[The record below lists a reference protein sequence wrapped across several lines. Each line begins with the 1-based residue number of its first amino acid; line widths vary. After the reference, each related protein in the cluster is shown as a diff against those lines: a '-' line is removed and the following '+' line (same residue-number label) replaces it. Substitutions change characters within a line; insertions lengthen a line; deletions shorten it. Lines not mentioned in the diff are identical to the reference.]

1 MKLLPNLTLREI
13 AGEKMLV
20 ITGAAG
26 ADLTKVVMLNTTSEF
41 LWNSLQ
47 EKDFQNEDAQELLVH
62 KYGITKDQAKND
74 VAAWIKSM
82 INAGLIQ
89 G

>member
-20 ITGAAG
+20 ITGASG
-26 ADLTKVVMLNTTSEF
+26 TDLTKVVMLNSTSEF

-47 EKDFQNEDAQELLVH
+47 EKDFQNEDAQELLIQ
-62 KYGITKDQAKND
+62 KYNITIGQAKND